1 MGSGPGSGRAEMLY
15 SSKTL
20 PLGVAAWWHP
30 WSSTE
35 QGLLPCPPTGLL
47 AALQIEQLEQGTSLI
62 IPITVTC
69 WLQGTL
75 AVMGSWGDEMKAI

>member
-1 MGSGPGSGRAEMLY
+1 M
-15 SSKTL
+15 
-20 PLGVAAWWHP
+20 
-30 WSSTE
+30 E
-35 QGLLPCPPTGLL
+35 QGLLPSPSSRWISPPTGLL